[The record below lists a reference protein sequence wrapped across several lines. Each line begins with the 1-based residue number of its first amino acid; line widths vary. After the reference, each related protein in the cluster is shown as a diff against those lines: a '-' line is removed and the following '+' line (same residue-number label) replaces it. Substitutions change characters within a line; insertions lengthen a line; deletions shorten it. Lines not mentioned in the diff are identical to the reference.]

1 MQREKK
7 SSLMSGCRGLTWE
20 PGTIA
25 VDPFSAVKS
34 VTRLTTCINKESV
47 IVDILR
53 YIIDIRL
60 CNL

>member
-7 SSLMSGCRGLTWE
+7 SSLMSGWRGLTWE

-34 VTRLTTCINKESV
+34 VTRLTT
-47 IVDILR
+47 
-53 YIIDIRL
+53 
-60 CNL
+60 

>member
-20 PGTIA
+20 PGTMA

-34 VTRLTTCINKESV
+34 VTRLTTFVDIEID
-47 IVDILR
+47 IVDAPR
-53 YIIDIRL
+53 YL
-60 CNL
+60 